1 MVALAPPA
9 SAQQASPRIVGG
21 TGATITDY
29 PYQVRLVIR
38 SNAIMES
45 QCGGAIRDAT
55 HVVTAAH
62 CVTDDTLLSRQ
73 PTAPANVSVRF
84 GSADTASQG
93 TAAVSAVT
101 ISGGYAARDD
111 NYDAALIELSQP
123 LPGYGGPNVN
133 RIPFAGAA
141 ELEAAVGAGQNAT
154 ATGFGVTSNGSATV
168 SPTMRAVSL
177 PLRDDSVCSS
187 YYGAGS
193 YSPALAVCAG
203 GTGTAP
209 ANNPD
214 TCQGDSGGPLVIE
227 SAGVRKLVG
236 LTSRGD
242 QCGQAGV
249 PAVYTETSNPQ
260 ICATL
265 GGGAECT
272 TAVPTATPRAT
283 QDTLRP
289 SARVSSLRCRKRTCT
304 FKVRASDKGGRVRG
318 VTARFYR
325 RVRVCRVRG
334 GRRTCRT
341 VLRTKK
347 VKTKAVSGGY
357 RGKATLRL
365 ARYRLDA
372 VAVDTAGNRSKAAR
386 KRFTVKKR

>member
-1 MVALAPPA
+1 M
-9 SAQQASPRIVGG
+9 
-21 TGATITDY
+21 T
-29 PYQVRLVIR
+29 
-38 SNAIMES
+38 
-45 QCGGAIRDAT
+45 
-55 HVVTAAH
+55 
-62 CVTDDTLLSRQ
+62 
-73 PTAPANVSVRF
+73 VRF
-84 GSADTASQG
+84 GSADTATQG
-93 TAAVSAVT
+93 AAAVSAVT
-101 ISGGYAARDD
+101 VSGGYAARDD
-111 NYDAALIELSQP
+111 NYDAALLELSQP

-141 ELEAAVGAGQNAT
+141 ELEAAVGAGQSAT
-154 ATGFGVTSNGSATV
+154 ATGFGVTSNGGTAV
-168 SPTMRAVSL
+168 SPNMRAASL

-187 YYGAGS
+187 YYGSGA

-272 TAVPTATPRAT
+272 TAVAAGHAARGPGHAQALRAREQPALSQAHLQLPGARLRQGRQGPRRQRALLPPRARLPRQARAAHLPHGAAHQEG
-283 QDTLRP
+283 QDQGRLRRLHRQGHIAAGP
-289 SARVSSLRCRKRTCT
+289 LPP
-304 FKVRASDKGGRVRG
+304 G
-318 VTARFYR
+318 
-325 RVRVCRVRG
+325 RG
-334 GRRTCRT
+334 GRRHGGQPVEGGAQALHGQEALTFHGPCWART
-341 VLRTKK
+341 
-347 VKTKAVSGGY
+347 SD
-357 RGKATLRL
+357 LRL
-365 ARYRLDA
+365 
-372 VAVDTAGNRSKAAR
+372 VEAALSQLS
-386 KRFTVKKR
+386 

>member
-1 MVALAPPA
+1 M
-9 SAQQASPRIVGG
+9 
-21 TGATITDY
+21 
-29 PYQVRLVIR
+29 
-38 SNAIMES
+38 
-45 QCGGAIRDAT
+45 
-55 HVVTAAH
+55 
-62 CVTDDTLLSRQ
+62 
-73 PTAPANVSVRF
+73 SVRF
-84 GSADTASQG
+84 GSADTATQG

-101 ISGGYAARDD
+101 VSGGYVARDD
-111 NYDAALIELSQP
+111 NYDAALLELAQP

-141 ELEAAVGAGQNAT
+141 ELEAAIGAGQSAV
-154 ATGFGVTSNGSATV
+154 ATGFGVTSNGGATV
-168 SPTMRAVSL
+168 SPGMRAVSL
-177 PLRDDSVCSS
+177 ALRDDSVCSS
-187 YYGAGS
+187 YYGSGA

-227 SAGVRKLVG
+227 SAGVHKLVG

-242 QCGQAGV
+242 QCGQPGV

-272 TAVPTATPRAT
+272 ADVPPATPRAA
-283 QDTLRP
+283 QDTLKP
-289 SARVSSLRCRKRTCT
+289 SARVSSLRCRKRTCS
-304 FKVRASDKGGRVRG
+304 FRVRASDKGGRVRA
-318 VTARFYR
+318 VSARFYR

-357 RGKATLRL
+357 TGKATLRL